1 LVHDSPTSVLFFDDS
16 EAEQKDSLS
25 SPDFTHP
32 GKSQSKM
39 AAMEVGGTPPPHD
52 GFVPLLDHETGTVH
66 FLDII
71 TGERMDGAK
80 LYHYSSKKFD
90 DPEFENICADSGPV
104 AIVVDAKASTKLSVK
119 DHTQG
124 SPTSLAFFEDSE
136 AEQASS
142 LSDFSSPVHSSLLE
156 FLLPRLST
164 SHSAY
169 AAMII
174 LCPIF
179 KTQIS
184 AFDISSVYLKESGS
198 LYFEFV
204 QGFPSYW
211 ISAAA
216 CGSDPPS
223 PLIASTFFSYWFDG
237 FVPFQCFCF
246 CVIIFLSI
254 WFYGFA
260 LNKAYFL
267 DFLCSK
273 AGLRNAK
280 SVRPN
285 LSNIQGDMDLR
296 VSESKFSTGFFLS
309 MTFVLGAAVD
319 PLLPSSSFVWF
330 DGFALIES
338 YSLDLLCST
347 AGLRIAKSVR
357 PNLSNIQGDIDQRV
371 SESKFS
377 AGPFPSMTFALGAAV
392 DLILPSTSLLNSA

>member
-1 LVHDSPTSVLFFDDS
+1 MLENSHAVSAAKFVSYFDSDTGEFFEFASSPHDGQELKLPDVLFNGNDTAHGACAPTSPSTDLSKCALVHDSPTSVLFFDDS

-32 GKSQSKM
+32 G
-39 AAMEVGGTPPPHD
+39 
-52 GFVPLLDHETGTVH
+52 
-66 FLDII
+66 I
-71 TGERMDGAK
+71 
-80 LYHYSSKKFD
+80 
-90 DPEFENICADSGPV
+90 
-104 AIVVDAKASTKLSVK
+104 ST
-119 DHTQG
+119 
-124 SPTSLAFFEDSE
+124 TSL
-136 AEQASS
+136 
-142 LSDFSSPVHSSLLE
+142 
-156 FLLPRLST
+156 
-164 SHSAY
+164 
-169 AAMII
+169 
-174 LCPIF
+174 

-198 LYFEFV
+198 LYFKSV

-246 CVIIFLSI
+246 CVIIFLFI
-254 WFYGFA
+254 WFDGFA